1 MAVMDAANLARCR
14 AQYMREQSTSAGL
27 TKADLAAAVAAAD
40 SWADTNAAAYNTALP
55 TAFRTTATAAEKA
68 MLLTYVIM
76 RRSGRLHAE
85 EDG

>member
-1 MAVMDAANLARCR
+1 MAAMDATNLGRCR
-14 AQYMREQSTSAGL
+14 AQYMREQSTSGGL

-40 SWADTNAAAYNTALP
+40 SWADSNSAAYNTALP
-55 TAFRTTATAAEKA
+55 APFRTTATTAEKT
-68 MLLTYVIM
+68 MLLCYVIM